1 MFECQI
7 GASQP
12 SYHWLKDGRNISK
25 GSISLV
31 GSLSTLSVGN
41 LEFSDSGNYSCIATD
56 RQSGQSGEKTGILT
70 VKGTFS
76 FLRGTIYLVCRTLL
90 GDKIAR
96 LSFWARRKRSC
107 SCFSKFY
114 YMAGSSLLESWVL
127 SFFGSFSSTYPFIT
141 LWGTSVLF
149 SLTPKS
155 WNTGFS
161 WYTNIDAVSLL
172 CRQI

>member
-1 MFECQI
+1 M
-7 GASQP
+7 
-12 SYHWLKDGRNISK
+12 
-25 GSISLV
+25 

-96 LSFWARRKRSC
+96 LSYCQARGKRSC

-114 YMAGSSLLESWVL
+114 YMAGSSLLAS
-127 SFFGSFSSTYPFIT
+127 
-141 LWGTSVLF
+141 
-149 SLTPKS
+149 
-155 WNTGFS
+155 
-161 WYTNIDAVSLL
+161 
-172 CRQI
+172 

>member
-1 MFECQI
+1 MYLLVKVNQNLSLFLNETSCYLLAATPNFLKEPAVSQSALKDGQVIFECQI

-25 GSISLV
+25 GSISLM

-56 RQSGQSGEKTGILT
+56 KQSGQSGEKTGILT

-90 GDKIAR
+90 GHKIAR
-96 LSFWARRKRSC
+96 LSFWARGKRSC

-114 YMAGSSLLESWVL
+114 MAGSSLLAS
-127 SFFGSFSSTYPFIT
+127 
-141 LWGTSVLF
+141 
-149 SLTPKS
+149 
-155 WNTGFS
+155 
-161 WYTNIDAVSLL
+161 
-172 CRQI
+172 

>member
-1 MFECQI
+1 M
-7 GASQP
+7 
-12 SYHWLKDGRNISK
+12 
-25 GSISLV
+25 

-70 VKGTFS
+70 VKGIFS

-96 LSFWARRKRSC
+96 LSYCQARGKRSC

-114 YMAGSSLLESWVL
+114 YMAGSSLLASWVL
-127 SFFGSFSSTYPFIT
+127 SFFLWLFYQYMSIHNSLRYQGFVFFNSQELEHRIFLVHQKRRCFI
-141 LWGTSVLF
+141 VL
-149 SLTPKS
+149 
-155 WNTGFS
+155 
-161 WYTNIDAVSLL
+161 
-172 CRQI
+172 